1 MPALIALNRSTIKK
15 YQWLSEINEQAGLLS
30 ETDISQVCQLRS
42 WPVTQVIST
51 VVSLAQI
58 AGMNMF
64 YEYFHQQ
71 GVEIPPY
78 DTEKFESTS

>member
-1 MPALIALNRSTIKK
+1 MPARIALNGSIIKK
-15 YQWLSEINEQAGLLS
+15 YQWLSEINEQTGLLS
-30 ETDISQVCQLRS
+30 ETNISRACQLRL
-42 WPVTQVIST
+42 WPVTQIIST
-51 VVSLAQI
+51 VVSLVQI